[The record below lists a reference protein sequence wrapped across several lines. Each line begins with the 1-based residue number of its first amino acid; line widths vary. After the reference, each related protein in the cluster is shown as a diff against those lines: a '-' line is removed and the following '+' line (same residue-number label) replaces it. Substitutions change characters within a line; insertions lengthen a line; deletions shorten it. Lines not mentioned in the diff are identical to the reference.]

1 MDSFAASC
9 GPSNPLQTLSKHQQ
23 HDTSLQRDRF
33 NSQGPASQRQSFRST
48 PQIDPQLQHEAEAFM
63 RGEPLPGP
71 ELGMGMGMGMRGVGA
86 RPQGGGIGM
95 DGWADDFQRLQVSQP
110 KAQPLFMAVNGK
122 GKAVMGGGRGGWGAE
137 FLAQRRQTAPP
148 QPASQAYAAQ
158 RTGMGMSMGYAGVG
172 GQLYHEQVQQQ
183 PTMNQQEQVKHDQA
197 LDQAFAEAEKHAF
210 ESINVEQ
217 DTIEIQKWD
226 QQGLV
231 EMYRD
236 KMDEV
241 LREKG
246 AGADPLEVY
255 HHTESDMLNTFAPE
269 PELETAAEQQTDK
282 PVNHNDALAATAG
295 SLLESLKDETDEKFQ
310 QSSFM
315 QLMRKLRDG
324 EVHVEG
330 DKMVETVE
338 PVTTYGH
345 TTQDTHWP
353 HTKSGAFTPV
363 TDADIHRAG
372 RLERSWGEDLD
383 FEKFENE
390 NFFGRGQWGGTAA
403 DPGNANRWENPNF
416 MEG

>member
-9 GPSNPLQTLSKHQQ
+9 GPSNPLQTLTKHQQ
-23 HDTSLQRDRF
+23 YDTSLQRDRF
-33 NSQGPASQRQSFRST
+33 NPQGPASQRQSFRST
-48 PQIDPQLQHEAEAFM
+48 PQIDQQLQHETEAFM

-71 ELGMGMGMGMRGVGA
+71 ELGIGMGMGMGMRGVGA
-86 RPQGGGIGM
+86 RLQGGGGVAM
-95 DGWADDFQRLQVSQP
+95 DGWANDFQRLRVSQP
-110 KAQPLFMAVNGK
+110 RASVISREASGK
-122 GKAVMGGGRGGWGAE
+122 GKGVMGGGGGGWGAE

-148 QPASQAYAAQ
+148 QPTSQTYVPQ
-158 RTGMGMSMGYAGVG
+158 RTGMSYAGVG
-172 GQLYHEQVQQQ
+172 GQLYHE

-210 ESINVEQ
+210 ESISVKQ
-217 DTIEIQKWD
+217 DTAEIQKWD

-269 PELETAAEQQTDK
+269 PELETAAELQTDK

-338 PVTTYGH
+338 PVTSYGD
-345 TTQDTHWP
+345 TAQDTHWP
-353 HTKSGAFTPV
+353 HTKSGAFTPA
-363 TDADIHRAG
+363 TDADIRRAG

-383 FEKFENE
+383 FENE
-390 NFFGRGQWGGTAA
+390 DFFGRGAWGGTAA
-403 DPGNANRWENPNF
+403 DPGKASRWENPNF